1 MGRRAPVPRIDVA
14 PFVVGLGAAAAV
26 PVETDTA
33 SVLEAA
39 AEVPDAPDDAEAE
52 VPIAFWR
59 NAENV
64 FPLVGAFTEKT
75 MPALQ
80 WLEGFVCLQ

>member
-1 MGRRAPVPRIDVA
+1 MGMRAPVPRIDVA
-14 PFVVGLGAAAAV
+14 PFAVGLGAAAAV

-33 SVLEAA
+33 SVLDADV
-39 AEVPDAPDDAEAE
+39 EVPDDAEAE

-59 NAENV
+59 NAEKV
-64 FPLVGAFTEKT
+64 LPLVGAFTENT

>member
-1 MGRRAPVPRIDVA
+1 MGMRAPVPRIDVA

-33 SVLEAA
+33 SVLDADV
-39 AEVPDAPDDAEAE
+39 EVPDDAEAE

-59 NAENV
+59 NAEKV